1 MSSRVNTRSKRKR
14 DATITKFALKD
25 LLYVALLNDLNIS
38 YEHNAWFMG
47 YLIDWNGYNEALMKR
62 GLILLDLD
70 FVAVWSRELKTMN
83 DGKEGGRYRYPESF
97 IKLLAAVYAYVL
109 PYRQLEG
116 FMRGLSQY
124 VDGLKAPDYTTIWW
138 PIAKMKIDLASSAN
152 LDKDVTIAVDS
163 SGIKVSNRGEWI
175 HKKWRIELGFIKVH
189 IALDTKTK
197 RIPAIEVTKEDVG
210 DGCMFGRL
218 VKGSANIANVRKV
231 IGDGAYDS
239 KVNFRLA
246 SDMDIEPLLRVRKN
260 ASLKGGG
267 CMPRKFAIA
276 LQLGNDGLKKER
288 GYGYRWIA
296 ESAFSCLKRTF
307 GEYICAVK

>member
-1 MSSRVNTRSKRKR
+1 MS
-14 DATITKFALKD
+14 D
-25 LLYVALLNDLNIS
+25 LR
-38 YEHNAWFMG
+38 
-47 YLIDWNGYNEALMKR
+47 DWNGYNEALVKR

-70 FVAVWSRELKTMN
+70 FVASWSKELKAMN

-97 IKLLAAVYAYVL
+97 IKLLAVVHAYVL

-138 PIAKMKIDLASSAN
+138 RIAKMKIDLASSVD

-175 HKKWRIELGFIKVH
+175 HKKWRVQRGFIKMH
-189 IALDTKTK
+189 IPVDTKTK
-197 RIPAIEVTKEDVG
+197 QILAIEVTKEDVG
-210 DGCMFGRL
+210 DGRMFGRL
-218 VKGSANIANVRKV
+218 VKGSANIANVKKV

-246 SDMDIEPLLRVRKN
+246 SGLDIEPLLRVRKN

-267 CMPRKFAIA
+267 CMPRKFAVA
-276 LQLGNDGLKKER
+276 EQLGNDGWKKER
-288 GYGYRWIA
+288 GYGYRWMA

-307 GEYICAVK
+307 GEYICAVKWSNIVKELLLKASIYNLFM

>member
-1 MSSRVNTRSKRKR
+1 MS
-14 DATITKFALKD
+14 D
-25 LLYVALLNDLNIS
+25 LR
-38 YEHNAWFMG
+38 
-47 YLIDWNGYNEALMKR
+47 DWNGYNEALVKR

-70 FVAVWSRELKTMN
+70 FVASWSRELKAMN

-97 IKLLAAVYAYVL
+97 IKLLAVVHAYVL

-138 PIAKMKIDLASSAN
+138 RIAKMKVDLAASID

-175 HKKWRIELGFIKVH
+175 HKKWRVQRGFIKVH
-189 IALDTKTK
+189 IAVDTKTK
-197 RIPAIEVTKEDVG
+197 QILAIEVTKEDVG
-210 DGCMFGRL
+210 DGRMFGRL
-218 VKGSANIANVRKV
+218 VKGSANIADVKKV

-246 SDMDIEPLLRVRKN
+246 SNMDIEPLLRVRKN

-267 CMPRKFAIA
+267 CMPRKFAVVE
-276 LQLGNDGLKKER
+276 QLGNDGWRKEK
-288 GYGYRWIA
+288 GYGYRWMA

-307 GEYICAVK
+307 GEYICAVKWSNIVKELLLKASIYNLFMKMNLN